1 MRIVSTA
8 IGATPFGFEAVPRQ
22 LRDFVTFEEEEGE
35 DAGSVGSWSKQSD
48 EEDVVFRLLPPS
60 EREVVDRFDRRGRRL
75 SSSARSARRAHLV
88 LSIIS
93 ICAAAAVPVFLAVG
107 LPPWMSAVLGGIT
120 TVAQGIN
127 QLTHSAEKSA
137 ELHTTLLKM
146 TDARDR
152 LRNELRNSKGRAER
166 TALVNA
172 YERELLALN
181 GGLGDRIAEIERS
194 GAKQ

>member
-8 IGATPFGFEAVPRQ
+8 IGATPFGFGAVPRH
-22 LRDFVTFEEEEGE
+22 LRDYVTFEEEEGE
-35 DAGSVGSWSKQSD
+35 DAGSVGSWSKQPD
-48 EEDVVFRLLPPS
+48 EEDVVFRLLPQW
-60 EREVVDRFDRRGRRL
+60 ERDVVDRFDKRGRRL
-75 SSSARSARRAHLV
+75 SSAARSARHANMV

-152 LRNELRNSKGRAER
+152 LRSDLRNSKGRAER

-172 YERELLALN
+172 YELELVALN